1 MKRFVK
7 ILKIAGLVF
16 LAIII
21 LIGFFGG
28 YVYYTTSK
36 EEARIE
42 KAELNYEAGKRKWK
56 WHDKFNRIQI
66 YTLDE
71 SGKSYLRK
79 VNLEKQYIIY
89 AYKNDDLSLS
99 AIAQFFTDCQ
109 PNTEI
114 TTSQKFS
121 DGMPKKLKCNEGGNA
136 LSFSCRWN
144 QKDTNIVWEENLDG
158 FKVRENF
165 GYWDFTKLDQEITL
179 SKAKVKTDEKTTNE
193 VPIDK
198 TSNSK
203 QIEQEQKGGFVIEK
217 QPTPEENKAIKMVK
231 YSYAIDNYN
240 YTEVSIKNYLKTV
253 KGYLKILGWKAK
265 KANDQTYLVSYTYEV
280 DSGVK
285 GYYFD
290 VNIKANIVRRILED
304 HELERI
310 YGLIKTS
317 PKDDHIDKV
326 PKNNSFSVFASQDSN
341 VFHKPDCSKLDTRF
355 GTVGYATA
363 QDAIK
368 SGCIPC
374 NYCNP

>member
-21 LIGFFGG
+21 LIGSFGG
-28 YVYYTTSK
+28 YVYYTTLK

-42 KAELNYEAGKRKWK
+42 KAELNFDAEKEKWK
-56 WHDKFNRIQI
+56 WHDKFDRIQI
-66 YTLDE
+66 YTADK

-99 AIAQFFTDCQ
+99 AMVKFFTDCQ

-114 TTSQKFS
+114 TTSQKYS
-121 DGMPKKLKCNEGGNA
+121 NGTPKKLKCNEGGNA
-136 LSFSCRWN
+136 LTFSVHWN
-144 QKDTNIVWEENLDG
+144 GKDTNIIWEENLDG
-158 FKVRENF
+158 FKLRENF
-165 GYWDFTKLDQEITL
+165 GYWDFTKLGKEITL
-179 SKAKVKTDEKTTNE
+179 SKARVRTDEKTTN
-193 VPIDK
+193 
-198 TSNSK
+198 SK
-203 QIEQEQKGGFVIEK
+203 QSEQEQKGGFVIEK
-217 QPTPEENKAIKMVK
+217 QPTPEEYKAINMVK
-231 YSYAIDNYN
+231 FSRAIVN
-240 YTEVSIKNYLKTV
+240 YTSAGESIRNYLKTI

-265 KANDQTYLVSYTYEV
+265 KVNDQTYLVSYTYEV

-290 VNIKANIVRRILED
+290 VNMNANVVRRILLED

-317 PKDDHIDKV
+317 KDDHIDKV
-326 PKNNSFSVFASQDSN
+326 PKNNSFSVFTSKDSN
-341 VFHKPDCSKLDTRF
+341 VFHKPNCFMLNKQMDA
-355 GTVGYATA
+355 VGYFSAEEA
-363 QDAIK
+363 K
-368 SGCIPC
+368 KKGYMPC
-374 NYCNP
+374 NYCTP

>member
-1 MKRFVK
+1 MKIFVK

-21 LIGFFGG
+21 LIGSFWG
-28 YVYYTTSK
+28 YAYYTTSK

-42 KAELNYEAGKRKWK
+42 KAELNYKAEKWKWK
-56 WHDKFNRIQI
+56 WHDKTNRIQI
-66 YTLDE
+66 YKPDE

-99 AIAQFFTDCQ
+99 AMVEFITDCQ

-114 TTSQKFS
+114 TTSQKYS
-121 DGMPKKLKCNEGGNA
+121 NGTPKKLKCNEIGDA
-136 LSFSCRWN
+136 LSLTVKWN
-144 QKDTNIVWEENLDG
+144 RQDTDFVWEENLDG
-158 FKVRENF
+158 FKLRENF
-165 GYWDFTKLDQEITL
+165 GYWDFTKVDKEITL
-179 SKAKVKTDEKTTNE
+179 SKARVRTDEKTTKE

-217 QPTPEENKAIKMVK
+217 QLTPEEYKAINMVK
-231 YSYAIDNYN
+231 FSRAIVN
-240 YTEVSIKNYLKTV
+240 YTSTEKSIRNYLKTIN
-253 KGYLKILGWKAK
+253 GYLKILGWKAK
-265 KANDQTYLVSYTYEV
+265 KVNDQTYLVSYTYEV

-290 VNIKANIVRRILED
+290 VNMNANVVRRIED

-310 YGLIKTS
+310 YGSIITS
-317 PKDDHIDKV
+317 QDDHIDKV
-326 PKNNSFSVFASQDSN
+326 PKNNSFSVFISKDSN
-341 VFHKPDCSKLDTRF
+341 VFHKPNCFMLNKQMDA
-355 GTVGYATA
+355 VGYFSAEEA
-363 QDAIK
+363 K
-368 SGCIPC
+368 KKGCMPC
-374 NYCNP
+374 NYCTP